1 MSDLDRLWR
10 IREEEERERRHWRRF
25 KELSDEHWERV
36 RSYDGFSPW
45 FILIVG
51 LLLAAAFI
59 RFAYGYIQALK
70 NPPHAV
76 QTPATQGHPPQNTA
90 RRSRAQEAPSRR

>member
-1 MSDLDRLWR
+1 MNLKRYWE

-36 RSYDGFSPW
+36 RASSFSPW
-45 FILIVG
+45 FVLAVA

-70 NPPHAV
+70 AGPNAV
-76 QTPATQGHPPQNTA
+76 QTPASQGHPPQNTT
-90 RRSRAQEAPSRR
+90 RRSRAQEAPARK